1 MEKISVS
8 EFEDFCNKKTPT
20 VIILHYENQVSSTLP
35 STFRASIIFD
45 TISVRYNPNT
55 IKLSSKCGSVFFDLV
70 NHVYADEDLPIG
82 RVFHIVCE
90 NIYTQFVNQ
99 VYTIVVR

>member
-1 MEKISVS
+1 MEKISIS
-8 EFEDFCNKKTPT
+8 EFEDFCNKKIPT
-20 VIILHYENQVSSTLP
+20 VIIFHYENQVLFTLP
-35 STFRASIIFD
+35 NTFRISITFD

-55 IKLSSKCGSVFFDLV
+55 IKLSSKCGAVFFDLV
-70 NHVYADEDLPIG
+70 KHVYVDKELPIG

-90 NIYTQFVNQ
+90 NIDSKSANQ